1 MAFVPMAGTRKC
13 TSESWETSKTIFAR
27 PRGIRIFWRS
37 TRQLPWTAGKL
48 WMLVAQFSDFL
59 CYFLFMTLSCSVR
72 HVFVFW
78 KFKCAYICIYIYTRV
93 CVCLLFS
100 YVESSPISQDS
111 YRSMIIRTAPCLGVC
126 QHWFAWV
133 FMACWKRYWIPVLFC
148 PWISSYDTCDSFF
161 MLFLCCRL
169 QTIRT
174 LTTFPQTK
182 NTFFLFYR

>member
-1 MAFVPMAGTRKC
+1 M
-13 TSESWETSKTIFAR
+13 
-27 PRGIRIFWRS
+27 
-37 TRQLPWTAGKL
+37 
-48 WMLVAQFSDFL
+48 
-59 CYFLFMTLSCSVR
+59 FLFFGSLSV
-72 HVFVFW
+72 HT
-78 KFKCAYICIYIYTRV
+78 YIYIYT

-133 FMACWKRYWIPVLFC
+133 FMAYWKRYWIPVLFC

-169 QTIRT
+169 QTANGDYTGIQCLNFPLYFKGLTAKRNVWLKTPTQQRKDLSSPQCYLET
-174 LTTFPQTK
+174 LETATQNSEQTAN
-182 NTFFLFYR
+182 NTSGTGIILFTGYQP